1 MSRQCWLPNSRKLRP
16 GAHLG
21 AVGQWKLAPL
31 LLQDLP
37 PKMSHRLL
45 RSVTWTEV
53 DAVSLAGVPFR
64 TLTGRVAW
72 LGRRLAT
79 LSAAIPWTRRHS

>member
-1 MSRQCWLPNSRKLRP
+1 MFRP
-16 GAHLG
+16 GAYLRT
-21 AVGQWKLAPL
+21 VGQRMLAPV

-37 PKMSHRLL
+37 AKISIRLL

-53 DAVSLAGVPFR
+53 DAVFLAGIPLR
-64 TLTGRVAW
+64 LTGRVAR

-79 LSAAIPWTRRHS
+79 LSAAIPWTSRHS